1 MKKHGDIR
9 YSNHCG
15 VRQLRGCY
23 DRVLDIAC
31 ASSVQRDRFDLQLAS
46 RNLDWL
52 KKIIASV
59 DRRFRVENNPDST
72 DMWRD
77 LCEQFQP
84 LLADRGFKIG
94 ESRYVSVRM
103 REFTAKPLPTGS
115 DTLTNTTGI
124 VRVSAKTAVVAG
136 VDDVRITSGLIAT
149 SSLASLRLVAESRR
163 FRCSSNRT
171 LRPSLHPSR
180 QRASLKAPISAVV
193 TGSSARP

>member
-9 YSNHCG
+9 YGNHCG

-59 DRRFRVENNPDST
+59 DRRFRVENDPDST

-103 REFTAKPLPTGS
+103 RDSLQNRFQP
-115 DTLTNTTGI
+115 
-124 VRVSAKTAVVAG
+124 
-136 VDDVRITSGLIAT
+136 GLI
-149 SSLASLRLVAESRR
+149 RSR
-163 FRCSSNRT
+163 T
-171 LRPSLHPSR
+171 RPELCGSR
-180 QRASLKAPISAVV
+180 QK
-193 TGSSARP
+193 RPLSPEWMT